1 MLLHVLQS
9 FYVALGC
16 FATATFASLLG
27 AVVVPL
33 GTGVGVTALE
43 ILAVTAGFVG
53 VGAMVRGSAILIRE
67 TSIAVRVVTERA
79 ASVRARARLQ

>member
-1 MLLHVLQS
+1 M
-9 FYVALGC
+9 
-16 FATATFASLLG
+16 
-27 AVVVPL
+27 
-33 GTGVGVTALE
+33 TALE
-43 ILAVTAGFVG
+43 LLAVTAGFVG